1 MKTPSFA
8 IRFLLI
14 AGGLFP
20 LVVNAALTWQTKQ
33 LDLRAMAG
41 TTEIATAF
49 YFRNT
54 GDTPVTIASLRTS
67 CDCTTATIDKP
78 DYAAGESGR
87 IEVRF
92 HPGERTG
99 VAERTITVTMADRSI
114 VTMHLRVDLVEPV
127 SCTPQTL
134 RWQKNGPP
142 SEQSA
147 QIVAIPPAVIR
158 TIDLGEND
166 LAKFARVRIEPI
178 ETSRRY
184 RLSIIPLDLQPA
196 RTIPLHCRIEFTDG
210 SVRHLTLS
218 TLIE

>member
-78 DYAAGESGR
+78 DYAAGERGR

-114 VTMHLRVDLVEPV
+114 VTMHLRVNLVEPV
-127 SCTPQTL
+127 SCKPQTL
-134 RWQKNGPP
+134 RWEKNGPA

-147 QIVAIPPAVIR
+147 QIVAIPPAVIH

-166 LAKFARVRIEPI
+166 LGKFARVCIEPT

-184 RLSIIPLDLQPA
+184 RLSIIPLDLQRP

-210 SVRHLTLS
+210 SIRRLLIS
-218 TLIE
+218 TVIK